1 MKFLKHLVENPFITF
16 TGLAALVHS
25 TWSLGTLFSGVA
37 PSGYLAWI
45 GWVIPAFFIAFAM
58 DIGQIS
64 TSAKI
69 RHQGLT
75 WGRAA
80 AFFTFSIA
88 TYYLQFL
95 YIAHHMPAL
104 DIAAGISEFHLAT
117 VTIARDAAI
126 WTLPTL
132 LPLSTLL
139 YTFSDDNSDKNS
151 AEEMHSETDISIVN
165 ISDELE
171 QKPELPE
178 LLAVNSANEE
188 KESADFLH
196 FEDIGDA
203 TNLLWCPDCGYET
216 GVKDSMVAAQRAL
229 RAHQSRHCKVTP
241 EIFQETVEVDNDV
254 QE

>member
-1 MKFLKHLVENPFITF
+1 MKFLKHLIENPFITF

-37 PSGYLAWI
+37 PDGRLAFA

-69 RHQGLT
+69 RHEGLT
-75 WGRAA
+75 WGRTA
-80 AFFTFSIA
+80 AFFTFSVA

-104 DIAAGISEFHLAT
+104 QIAAGISEFHLAT

-126 WTLPTL
+126 WALPAL

-139 YTFSDDNSDKNS
+139 YTMSDDNSLDDS
-151 AEEMHSETDISIVN
+151 AEEMHSDTDISIVN
-165 ISDELE
+165 INDEIE
-171 QKPELPE
+171 PKTAIPEL
-178 LLAVNSANEE
+178 ASVNGANDIEE
-188 KESADFLH
+188 SSEFLH
-196 FEDIGDA
+196 FGDIGDA
-203 TNLLWCPDCGYET
+203 TNLLWCPECNYDT
-216 GVKDSMVAAQRAL
+216 GVKESMIAAKRAL
-229 RAHQSRHCKVTP
+229 RAHQSRHCKAN
-241 EIFQETVEVDNDV
+241 VEYVIEVASDDN
-254 QE
+254 EE